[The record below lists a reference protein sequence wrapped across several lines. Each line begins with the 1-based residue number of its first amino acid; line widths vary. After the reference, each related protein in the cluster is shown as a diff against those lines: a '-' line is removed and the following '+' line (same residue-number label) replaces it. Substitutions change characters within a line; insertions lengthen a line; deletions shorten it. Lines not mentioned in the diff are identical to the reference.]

1 MDSRTFY
8 GPHDCFSCGRK
19 ICKASNQEGGES
31 FDYPDG
37 PVYPNTQWNRHN
49 CIPQAVKRPLPRKSG
64 NRSEPEWPGAQW
76 TPKGWSSASVT
87 YGCGNGAETIHLIHP
102 LDFAEL
108 IAAWPRIIP
117 IVFVNA
123 LHQERCI
130 EFNGTKYCR
139 TTDVERASGQHTI
152 F

>member
-31 FDYPDG
+31 FDYPEG
-37 PVYPNTQWNRHN
+37 PIYPNTQWNRHN
-49 CIPQAVKRPLPRKSG
+49 CIPQAVKPPLPRKSG
-64 NRSEPEWPGAQW
+64 NTREPEW
-76 TPKGWSSASVT
+76 SSVSVT
-87 YGCGNGAETIHLIHP
+87 HGGGGVWANTIHLIHP

-108 IAAWPRIIP
+108 ISAWPRIIP
-117 IVFVNA
+117 NVFVDWKGR
-123 LHQERCI
+123 ERYI
-130 EFNGTKYCR
+130 DFNGTKYRR
-139 TTDVERASGQHTI
+139 TTDVERTPSQHTI